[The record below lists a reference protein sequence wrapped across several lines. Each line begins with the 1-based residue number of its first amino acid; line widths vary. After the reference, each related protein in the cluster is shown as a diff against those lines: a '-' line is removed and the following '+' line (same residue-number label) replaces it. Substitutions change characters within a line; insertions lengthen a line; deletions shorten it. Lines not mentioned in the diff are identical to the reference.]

1 MKSLV
6 VWFDRRLGFSK
17 AVLPI
22 IQHPVPKNVNWWYVF
37 GSATLVAFAVQIVTG
52 VALAFTYVPA
62 PSSAYESLQF
72 ITDEALLGGIVRGI
86 HYWGGSAMVVLIFIH
101 MCRTYLMGSFKF
113 PRELNWLT
121 GVLLF
126 GLTLGM
132 AFTGQLLRWDQDAY
146 WAVAVGAN
154 MAGRMP
160 FLGDILAQVLIAG
173 QTVGGATLTRFYAT
187 HVFLFPALMFGL
199 ISMHLYLVI
208 LHGISEPPGR
218 GDVVDPATYEEKY
231 EELLHKEGIPFWPD
245 AAWRDVIFALAVGVV
260 VLGLAI
266 VVGPASLGAKADPTN
281 IQADPRPDWY
291 FLWFFAILALI
302 PPSIETL
309 VIIGLPLLVV
319 VALLALPIFGQA
331 GERSPFRRPWAVGAV
346 GLTTLSI
353 ATLIWYGSISPWSP
367 NFNPAP
373 LPNRITQ
380 GLTGPA
386 ARGAQLFES
395 ESCSKCHTI
404 AGTGGQRGPDLT
416 TVGRRLNPDELT
428 WRIANG
434 GNNMPAF
441 GATLQSDELDA
452 LVAFLA
458 QLKSGP

>member
-1 MKSLV
+1 MKLV
-6 VWFDRRLGFSK
+6 VRWFDRRLGFSK

-37 GSATLVAFAVQIVTG
+37 GSATLVAFTVQIITG
-52 VALAFTYVPA
+52 VALAFSYVPA

-72 ITDEALLGGIVRGI
+72 ITDQAALGGIVRGI

-154 MAGRMP
+154 MAGRVP
-160 FLGDILAQVLIAG
+160 VLGNILAQVLIAG

-199 ISMHLYLVI
+199 IGMHLYLVI
-208 LHGISEPPGR
+208 HHGISEPPGR
-218 GDVVDPATYEEKY
+218 GDVVDLATYQEKY
-231 EELLHKEGIPFWPD
+231 EDLLHREGIPFWPD

-260 VLGLAI
+260 VLALAI
-266 VVGPASLGAKADPTN
+266 VVGPATLGAKADPTN
-281 IQADPRPDWY
+281 LEADPRPDWY

-309 VIIGLPLLVV
+309 VIIGLPLLAVI
-319 VALLALPIFGQA
+319 ALLALPLFGQA

-353 ATLIWYGSISPWSP
+353 ATLIWYGSTSPWSP

-416 TVGRRLNPDELT
+416 MVGRRLDTDELT

-441 GATLQSDELDA
+441 GAALQSDELDA

-458 QLKSGP
+458 QLKSGS